1 MITLAFDT
9 HKAVKTLR
17 EAGFEEGQAEA
28 VVATFGNAMS
38 EDMATKTDVAALKTD
53 VAATKTDVAALKTDV
68 AALKTDIAALKTDM
82 LALEQRLTVRLY
94 TTVLTGVGLII
105 AANGIMLAAFKL
117 F

>member
-38 EDMATKTDVAALKTD
+38 EDMATKTDVAALKID
-53 VAATKTDVAALKTDV
+53 I

>member
-1 MITLAFDT
+1 MDAMTTLAFDT

-53 VAATKTDVAALKTDV
+53 VAALKTDV
-68 AALKTDIAALKTDM
+68 AALKIDIAALKTDM

-94 TTVLTGVGLII
+94 TTILTGVGLMI

>member
-53 VAATKTDVAALKTDV
+53 VAALKTDV
-68 AALKTDIAALKTDM
+68 AALKTDM

-94 TTVLTGVGLII
+94 TAVLTGVGLII

>member
-1 MITLAFDT
+1 MDTMTTLAFDT

-53 VAATKTDVAALKTDV
+53 VAA
-68 AALKTDIAALKTDM
+68 LKTDM
-82 LALEQRLTVRLY
+82 LAIEQRLTVRLY

>member
-1 MITLAFDT
+1 M
-9 HKAVKTLR
+9 
-17 EAGFEEGQAEA
+17 
-28 VVATFGNAMS
+28 VATFGNAMS

-53 VAATKTDVAALKTDV
+53 VAALKIDV